1 MGTLEPHLA
10 AVEIS
15 NSWLNRK
22 TLPIRL
28 RKYPPELTYLN
39 ELLKHVRGTG
49 SETGGSGHRKNTP
62 PTHPYRH
69 ATACVHCVAPKEQSL
84 APGIPARDT
93 EISKTATFK

>member
-15 NSWLNRK
+15 NSWLNAK

-28 RKYPPELTYLN
+28 KKYPPELTYLN

-49 SETGGSGHRKNTP
+49 SETGGPDIEKTP
-62 PTHPYRH
+62 PPPTPTVMRQH
-69 ATACVHCVAPKEQSL
+69 VALRRS
-84 APGIPARDT
+84 
-93 EISKTATFK
+93 